1 LCKIFVAIALWEK
14 LVQVTAVCYDPRLH
28 WKLGESL
35 MSSRGILSQMYQ
47 ASTRRL
53 ARFRGVFSSDIGIDL
68 GTANTLVF
76 VRGRGIVLAEPSVVA
91 VDSMTN
97 EVLAVGHKAK
107 AMLGKTPRKIHAVR
121 PMKDGVIADF
131 EIAEGM
137 LKALIRRV
145 TPARSLFRPRILIA
159 VPSGITGVE
168 KRAVEDSALHAGAQ
182 EVLLIEEPMAAAIG
196 VDLPVHEPCASM
208 IIDIGGGTTEIAIL
222 SLGGIVESR
231 SLRIAGDEFDECI
244 VNYMRRTYN
253 LMIGPRTAE
262 EIKISIGSAYPL
274 GEHELEMEVKGRDQ
288 VSGLPVTRRINSVEI
303 RECLAEPILQII
315 DGVKLTLEK
324 CPPELA
330 SDLVERGMV
339 LAGGGALIR
348 GLDKAL
354 HKETGLP
361 VTVAPN
367 PLLAVCLGTGKAL
380 DYLDKFKRR
389 KGLVN

>member
-1 LCKIFVAIALWEK
+1 MNKKKSLSFQSVLDTVNRK
-14 LVQVTAVCYDPRLH
+14 LFQ
-28 WKLGESL
+28 
-35 MSSRGILSQMYQ
+35 QMN
-47 ASTRRL
+47 
-53 ARFRGVFSSDIGIDL
+53 RFRGVFSNDIGIDL

-76 VRGRGIVLAEPSVVA
+76 VRGKGIVLAEPSVVA
-91 VDSMTN
+91 VDSQTN

-137 LKALIRRV
+137 LKALIKRV
-145 TPARSLFRPRILIA
+145 TPSRSLFRPKILIA

-182 EVLLIEEPMAAAIG
+182 EVVLIEEPMAAAIG
-196 VDLPVHEPCASM
+196 VDLPVHEAAASM
-208 IIDIGGGTTEIAIL
+208 IIDIGGGTTEIAII

-231 SLRIAGDEFDECI
+231 SLRIAGDELDNCI
-244 VNYMRRTYN
+244 IQYMRRTYN

-262 EIKISIGSAYPL
+262 EIKMTIGSAYPL
-274 GEHELEMEVKGRDQ
+274 GGNELEMEVRGRDQ
-288 VSGLPVTRRINSVEI
+288 VAGLPITKRINSVEI
-303 RECLAEPILQII
+303 RDCLGEPIREII
-315 DGVKLTLEK
+315 ENVKLTLEK

-330 SDLVERGMV
+330 ADLVERGMV
-339 LAGGGALIR
+339 LAGGGALIK

-354 HKETGLP
+354 IKETGIP
-361 VTVAPN
+361 VIVAQN

-380 DYLDKFKRR
+380 EYLDKFKKR
-389 KGLVN
+389 KSL

>member
-1 LCKIFVAIALWEK
+1 MSLQQFLT
-14 LVQVTAVCYDPRLH
+14 QMFTA
-28 WKLGESL
+28 SN
-35 MSSRGILSQMYQ
+35 
-47 ASTRRL
+47 RRL
-53 ARFRGVFSSDIGIDL
+53 SRFRGVFSSDIGIDL

-91 VDSMTN
+91 VDSLTN

-145 TPARSLFRPRILIA
+145 SPARSLFRPRILIA

-196 VDLPVHEPCASM
+196 VDLPVHEPAASM
-208 IIDIGGGTTEIAIL
+208 IIDIGGGTTEIAII

-231 SLRIAGDEFDECI
+231 SVRIAGDEFDECI
-244 VNYMRRTYN
+244 INYMRRTYN

-262 EIKISIGSAYPL
+262 EIKIAIGSAFGL

-303 RECLAEPILQII
+303 RECLAEPIQQII
-315 DGVKLTLEK
+315 DNVKLTLEK

-330 SDLVERGMV
+330 ADLVERGMV
-339 LAGGGALIR
+339 VAGGGALIR

-354 HKETGLP
+354 NKETGLP
-361 VTVAPN
+361 VIVAQN

-380 DYLDKFKRR
+380 EYLDKFKKRR
-389 KGLVN
+389 GLVN

>member
-1 LCKIFVAIALWEK
+1 M
-14 LVQVTAVCYDPRLH
+14 
-28 WKLGESL
+28 SL
-35 MSSRGILSQMYQ
+35 QQFLTQMYN
-47 ASTRRL
+47 ASNRRM

-91 VDSMTN
+91 VDSVTN

-145 TPARSLFRPRILIA
+145 SPARSLFRPRILIA

-196 VDLPVHEPCASM
+196 VDLPVHEPSASM
-208 IIDIGGGTTEIAIL
+208 IIDIGGGTTEIAII

-231 SLRIAGDEFDECI
+231 SVRIAGDEFDECI
-244 VNYMRRTYN
+244 INYMRRTYN

-262 EIKISIGSAYPL
+262 EIKIAIGSAFPM

-303 RECLAEPILQII
+303 RECLAEPIQQII
-315 DGVKLTLEK
+315 DNVKLTLEK

-330 SDLVERGMV
+330 ADLVERGMV
-339 LAGGGALIR
+339 VAGGGALIR

-354 HKETGLP
+354 NKETGLP
-361 VTVAPN
+361 VIVASN
-367 PLLAVCLGTGKAL
+367 PLLAVCMGTGKAL
-380 DYLDKFKRR
+380 EYLDKFKKRR
-389 KGLVN
+389 GLVN

>member
-1 LCKIFVAIALWEK
+1 MTTPKKNAQSAFQLLKNLSINTLGK
-14 LVQVTAVCYDPRLH
+14 L
-28 WKLGESL
+28 
-35 MSSRGILSQMYQ
+35 SRV
-47 ASTRRL
+47 
-53 ARFRGVFSSDIGIDL
+53 RGVFSNDIGIDL

-76 VRGRGIVLAEPSVVA
+76 VRGKGIVLAEPSVVA
-91 VDSMTN
+91 VDSITG

-137 LKALIRRV
+137 LKALIQRV
-145 TPARSLFRPRILIA
+145 TPTRSLFRPKILIA

-182 EVLLIEEPMAAAIG
+182 EVILIEEPIAAAIG
-196 VDLPVHEPCASM
+196 VDMPVHEPFANM
-208 IIDIGGGTTEIAIL
+208 IIDIGGGTTEIAII
-222 SLGGIVESR
+222 SLGDIVESR

-244 VNYMRRTYN
+244 INYMRRTYN

-262 EIKISIGSAYPL
+262 EIKMTIGSAYSL
-274 GEHELEMEVKGRDQ
+274 GDNELEMEVRGRDQ
-288 VSGLPVTRRINSVEI
+288 VAGLPMTKRINSVEI
-303 RECLAEPILQII
+303 RECLTEPIQQII
-315 DGVKLTLEK
+315 ESVKLTLEK

-339 LAGGGALIR
+339 LAGGGALLMGI
-348 GLDKAL
+348 DKAL
-354 HKETGLP
+354 IKETGLP
-361 VTVAPN
+361 VTIAPN

-380 DYLDKFKRR
+380 EYLDRFKQ
-389 KGLVN
+389 KKAAV